1 MYDPP
6 YAREID
12 DLFVRNLVKY
22 LAPVSSLRVGARSV
36 DSAAQRRAESAE
48 GSRGPGGSRMHVV
61 EQSGPE
67 SEEEA
72 PSVLRVLIMVEVPIS
87 LRDPQ
92 AKTRRI
98 GFVYEEEVSDAE
110 TVSGN
115 GTVSGDGSISDAAAA
130 SGDRTTSDADTVG
143 FAVEVTEADL
153 DVLYRLRPEDIIHRL
168 ADVLYLVAQW
178 EPALFS
184 ERGRTNLERLASRE
198 ARAAT
203 VRATDQNVT
212 LTYVDDSA
220 ACCLSLQASSTAPD
234 CVIVSRRPAR
244 PPASVSAR
252 PYARSA

>member
-22 LAPVSSLRVGARSV
+22 LAPVSSLRVRWRTG
-36 DSAAQRRAESAE
+36 EL
-48 GSRGPGGSRMHVV
+48 RMHRV
-61 EQSGPE
+61 ESSGNDTE
-67 SEEEA
+67 DGVRTVSCTT
-72 PSVLRVLIMVEVPIS
+72 VTVEVPRS
-87 LRDPQ
+87 RQSSGDD
-92 AKTRRI
+92 TRRI
-98 GFVYEEEVSDAE
+98 GFLYEEVANE
-110 TVSGN
+110 TATTGD
-115 GTVSGDGSISDAAAA
+115 GTVPDDTATPVSKMAI
-130 SGDRTTSDADTVG
+130 DADAPSLAEEPKRLV
-143 FAVEVTEADL
+143 L
-153 DVLYRLRPEDIIHRL
+153 DALYRLRPEDIIHRL

-198 ARAAT
+198 AQAVT
-203 VRATDQNVT
+203 VRATDPDVT

-234 CVIVSRRPAR
+234 CVIVRRRPAH
-244 PPASVSAR
+244 PPAAVPAR

>member
-22 LAPVSSLRVGARSV
+22 LAPVSSLRV
-36 DSAAQRRAESAE
+36 RRRTGEL
-48 GSRGPGGSRMHVV
+48 RMHRV
-61 EQSGPE
+61 ESSGNDTE
-67 SEEEA
+67 DGVRTVSCTT
-72 PSVLRVLIMVEVPIS
+72 VTVEVPRS
-87 LRDPQ
+87 RQSSGDD
-92 AKTRRI
+92 TRRI
-98 GFVYEEEVSDAE
+98 GFLYEEVANE
-110 TVSGN
+110 TATTGD
-115 GTVSGDGSISDAAAA
+115 GTVPDDTATPVSKGTI
-130 SGDRTTSDADTVG
+130 DAD
-143 FAVEVTEADL
+143 APSLAEEPKRLAL
-153 DVLYRLRPEDIIHRL
+153 DALYRLRPEDIIHRL

-198 ARAAT
+198 AQAVT
-203 VRATDQNVT
+203 VRATDPDVT

-234 CVIVSRRPAR
+234 CVIVRRRPAH
-244 PPASVSAR
+244 PPAAVPAR

>member
-22 LAPVSSLRVGARSV
+22 LAPVSSLRVRWRTG
-36 DSAAQRRAESAE
+36 EL
-48 GSRGPGGSRMHVV
+48 RMHRV
-61 EQSGPE
+61 ESSGNDTE
-67 SEEEA
+67 DGVRTVSCTT
-72 PSVLRVLIMVEVPIS
+72 VTVEVPRS
-87 LRDPQ
+87 RQSSGDD
-92 AKTRRI
+92 TRRI
-98 GFVYEEEVSDAE
+98 GFLYEEVANE
-110 TVSGN
+110 TATTGD
-115 GTVSGDGSISDAAAA
+115 GTVPDDTATPVSKMAI
-130 SGDRTTSDADTVG
+130 DAD
-143 FAVEVTEADL
+143 APSLAEEPKRLAL
-153 DVLYRLRPEDIIHRL
+153 DALYRLRPEDIIHRL

-198 ARAAT
+198 AQAVT
-203 VRATDQNVT
+203 VRATDPDVT

-234 CVIVSRRPAR
+234 CVIVRRRPAH
-244 PPASVSAR
+244 PPAAVPAR

>member
-22 LAPVSSLRVGARSV
+22 LAPVSSLRV
-36 DSAAQRRAESAE
+36 RRRTGEL
-48 GSRGPGGSRMHVV
+48 RMHRV
-61 EQSGPE
+61 ESSGNDTE
-67 SEEEA
+67 DGVRTVSCTT
-72 PSVLRVLIMVEVPIS
+72 VTVEVPRS
-87 LRDPQ
+87 RQSSGDD
-92 AKTRRI
+92 TRRI
-98 GFVYEEEVSDAE
+98 GFLYEEVANE
-110 TVSGN
+110 TATTGD
-115 GTVSGDGSISDAAAA
+115 GTVPDGTVPDGTVPDGTVPNDTATPVSKMAI
-130 SGDRTTSDADTVG
+130 DAD
-143 FAVEVTEADL
+143 APSLAEEPKRLAL
-153 DVLYRLRPEDIIHRL
+153 DALYRLRPEDIIHRL

-198 ARAAT
+198 AQAVT
-203 VRATDQNVT
+203 VRATDPDVT

-234 CVIVSRRPAR
+234 CVIVRRRPAH
-244 PPASVSAR
+244 PPAAVPAR

>member
-22 LAPVSSLRVGARSV
+22 LAPVSSLRV
-36 DSAAQRRAESAE
+36 RRRTGEL
-48 GSRGPGGSRMHVV
+48 RMHRV
-61 EQSGPE
+61 ESSGNDTE
-67 SEEEA
+67 DGVRTVSCTT
-72 PSVLRVLIMVEVPIS
+72 VTVEVPRS
-87 LRDPQ
+87 RQSSGDD
-92 AKTRRI
+92 TRRI
-98 GFVYEEEVSDAE
+98 GFLYEEVANE
-110 TVSGN
+110 TATTGD
-115 GTVSGDGSISDAAAA
+115 GTVPDDTATPVSKMAI
-130 SGDRTTSDADTVG
+130 DAD
-143 FAVEVTEADL
+143 APSLAEEPKRLAL
-153 DVLYRLRPEDIIHRL
+153 DALYRLRPEDIIHRL

-198 ARAAT
+198 AQAVT
-203 VRATDQNVT
+203 VRATDPDVT

-234 CVIVSRRPAR
+234 CVIVRRRPAH
-244 PPASVSAR
+244 PPAAVPAR